1 MIKKINYNDYD
12 EYYLIK
18 DNNGFKFIIG
28 VNQDE
33 LIIKHKYYS
42 INMNKNNLL
51 FLTKKM
57 FITIDEAYEYISNI
71 FEQNKVIIKE
81 IKFRTSIIL
90 LLKVFIDGIEKIIE
104 IILIYKKENILN
116 NKIFKDNIYISQK
129 EIKDI
134 KNNII

>member
-1 MIKKINYNDYD
+1 MMKKNYDDND

-18 DNNGFKFIIG
+18 ENNVYKFRIES
-28 VNQDE
+28 NENE

-129 EIKDI
+129 EINDI
-134 KNNII
+134 KNNIN

>member
-1 MIKKINYNDYD
+1 
-12 EYYLIK
+12 
-18 DNNGFKFIIG
+18 
-28 VNQDE
+28 
-33 LIIKHKYYS
+33 
-42 INMNKNNLL
+42 MNKNNLL

-129 EIKDI
+129 EINDI
-134 KNNII
+134 KNNIINFFN

>member
-1 MIKKINYNDYD
+1 MKYMNI
-12 EYYLIK
+12 YL
-18 DNNGFKFIIG
+18 
-28 VNQDE
+28 
-33 LIIKHKYYS
+33 
-42 INMNKNNLL
+42 
-51 FLTKKM
+51 
-57 FITIDEAYEYISNI
+57 I

-129 EIKDI
+129 EINDI
-134 KNNII
+134 KNNINKNKFIFSP